1 MKLIQVAL
9 GRIRLCPT
17 ETPNWFQ
24 LPSSDTN
31 TNNGTEHVEVCA
43 VDKNS
48 KKLEQSEEDSREE
61 RARAKEQCLTK
72 EPAWLREL
80 AQTQE
85 HGQFEPEIRKCVKT
99 KAK

>member
-43 VDKNS
+43 VDKNA
-48 KKLEQSEEDSREE
+48 KKLEQSEEIAE
-61 RARAKEQCLTK
+61 RSKP
-72 EPAWLREL
+72 EPRNNA
-80 AQTQE
+80 
-85 HGQFEPEIRKCVKT
+85 
-99 KAK
+99 